1 MPYPYRC
8 FVRLY
13 GIPPRSFKASK
24 NLGERSEPFNVGYTI
39 FSEIRTRSL
48 YALSE
53 TAPLRTLGTPAKEA
67 TQILCITYN
76 ISRGFFPPKF
86 SLET

>member
-1 MPYPYRC
+1 VYLLR
-8 FVRLY
+8 Y
-13 GIPPRSFKASK
+13 GISPRRSKASK

-39 FSEIRTRSL
+39 FLEIRTRSL

-53 TAPLRTLGTPAKEA
+53 TAPLGTFGTPATEA

-76 ISRGFFPPKF
+76 FK
-86 SLET
+86 

>member
-67 TQILCITYN
+67 TQILCITTFLRTFYV
-76 ISRGFFPPKF
+76 
-86 SLET
+86 